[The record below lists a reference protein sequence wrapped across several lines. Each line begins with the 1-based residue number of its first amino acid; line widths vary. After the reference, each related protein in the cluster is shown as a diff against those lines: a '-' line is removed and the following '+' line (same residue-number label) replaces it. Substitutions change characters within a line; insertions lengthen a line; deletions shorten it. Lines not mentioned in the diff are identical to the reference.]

1 MATLLETYQKTKKT
15 FKDCG
20 IDTPDLDARILVLH
34 ATGMKREDLIMHGD
48 YSVTNEQAQN
58 VQDFEARRLAG
69 EPVSRILGQ
78 REFYGMAFQLS
89 EQTLDPRPDTEILV
103 ETVLKNI
110 EDPDRAYR
118 ILDLGTGTGCI
129 VLSLLASL
137 PNATAV
143 AVDISEDAVATAN
156 KNAEELGLLK
166 RCDIRV
172 LDWKEKDAA
181 KLLGQFDLLVSNPP
195 YIRTLDIETLSLE
208 VKGFDPYVALDG
220 GTDGLDCYREITEIL
235 PYMLKEDGI
244 CAVEIGWDQAEDV
257 KKILYNAGFTQQ
269 IVEKDLAGHDRC
281 IFSTK
286 KQ

>member
-15 FKDCG
+15 FKECG

-34 ATGMKREDLIMHGD
+34 ATGLKREDLIMHGD
-48 YSVTNEQAQN
+48 FSVTDEQAQN
-58 VQDFEARRLAG
+58 IQEFETRRLAG
-69 EPVSRILGQ
+69 EPVSRILGS
-78 REFYGMAFQLS
+78 REFFGMDFQLS

-103 ETVLKNI
+103 ETVLNNI
-110 EDPDRAYR
+110 PAHDKALR

-137 PNATAV
+137 PNAKAV
-143 AVDISEDAVATAN
+143 AVDISEDAVATAQQ
-156 KNAEELGLLK
+156 NAKELGLSE

-172 LDWKEKDAA
+172 LDWKEQDVVKE
-181 KLLGQFDLLVSNPP
+181 LGQFDILVSNPP

-208 VKGFDPYVALDG
+208 VKGFDPYAALDG
-220 GTDGLDCYREITEIL
+220 GTDGLDCYREIADIL
-235 PYMLKEDGI
+235 PDLLKEDGI

-257 KKILYNAGFTQQ
+257 KKILHDAGFTQQ

-286 KQ
+286 K

>member
-15 FKDCG
+15 FKECG

-34 ATGMKREDLIMHGD
+34 ATGLKREDLIMHGD
-48 YSVTNEQAQN
+48 FSVTDEQAQN
-58 VQDFEARRLAG
+58 IQEFETRRLAG
-69 EPVSRILGQ
+69 EPVSRILGS
-78 REFYGMAFQLS
+78 REFFGMDFQLS

-103 ETVLKNI
+103 ETVLNNI
-110 EDPDRAYR
+110 PARDKALR

-137 PNATAV
+137 PNAKAV
-143 AVDISEDAVATAN
+143 AVDISEDAVATAQQ
-156 KNAEELGLLK
+156 NAKELGLSA

-172 LDWKEKDAA
+172 LDWKEQGVVKE
-181 KLLGQFDLLVSNPP
+181 LGQFDILVSNPP

-208 VKGFDPYVALDG
+208 VKEFDPYAALDG
-220 GTDGLDCYREITEIL
+220 GTDGLDCYREIADIL
-235 PYMLKEDGI
+235 PDLLKEDGI

-257 KKILYNAGFTQQ
+257 KKILHDAGFTQQ

-286 KQ
+286 K

>member
-15 FKDCG
+15 FQDCG

-34 ATGMKREDLIMHGD
+34 ATGLKREDLIMHGD
-48 YSVTNEQAQN
+48 FSVTDEQAQN
-58 VQDFEARRLAG
+58 IQDFEARRLSG
-69 EPVSRILGQ
+69 EPVSRILGH
-78 REFYGMAFQLS
+78 REFYGMDFQLS

-103 ETVLKNI
+103 ETVLNNIKEVDKNI
-110 EDPDRAYR
+110 R

-143 AVDISEDAVATAN
+143 AVDISEDAVVTAK
-156 KNAEELGLLK
+156 KNAEELGLLE

-172 LDWKEKDAA
+172 LDWKEQDVVKE
-181 KLLGQFDLLVSNPP
+181 LGQFDILVSNPP

-208 VKGFDPYVALDG
+208 VKGFDPYAALDG
-220 GTDGLDCYREITEIL
+220 GTDGLDCYREIADIL
-235 PYMLKEDGI
+235 PDLLKEDGI

-257 KKILYNAGFTQQ
+257 KKILHDAGFTQQ

-286 KQ
+286 K